1 MIERQLNILK
11 KKEIVEEMTT
21 ILEEDREVNEVQPP
35 TYYKKL
41 VDKITV
47 LQNENP
53 NCNTS
58 SVQWDNEEWKEK
70 VE

>member
-1 MIERQLNILK
+1 
-11 KKEIVEEMTT
+11 MTT

>member
-1 MIERQLNILK
+1 
-11 KKEIVEEMTT
+11 MTT

-58 SVQWDNEEWKEK
+58 SVQWDNEE
-70 VE
+70 